1 MKFDILKYKKLFKL
15 YRYTVVFMI
24 TILIFIVILTDIDQN
39 SNYDLLFL
47 ISGLLTTLY
56 KLIFFFN
63 SYYKKTDVL
72 FINNKLVNIG
82 KDIYEK
88 EVLIFLSGYKG
99 MTSLKYLPLFFIF
112 YFYYPKSGR
121 AIVHD
126 GINIIKIGNKKLY
139 FLIETKED
147 FEKLLEISHNNPLI
161 KIKKW

>member
-1 MKFDILKYKKLFKL
+1 MKFDIIKYNNLFRL
-15 YRYTVVFMI
+15 YRYIVVFLI
-24 TILIFIVILTDIDQN
+24 TILILIVILTDIDQN

-47 ISGLLTTLY
+47 ISGVLTTLY

-72 FINNKLVNIG
+72 FISDNLVNLG
-82 KDIYEK
+82 EDIYK
-88 EVLIFLSGYKG
+88 KDLLISLSGYKG

-126 GINIIKIGNKKLY
+126 GINEIEIGNKKLY

-147 FEKLLEISHNNPLI
+147 FKKLLEISQNNSLI
-161 KIKKW
+161 KIKNW